1 MSSRSA
7 SMLIAL
13 CLVACT
19 APSGTASPTDS
30 TGAAAIPAAVASGV
44 PYTPAIEPA
53 QFVATVD
60 NPYFPLAP
68 GTRWVYEGLGDVE
81 GEVDTVEVLTATRTV
96 MGVECTVVRDVVS
109 LDGEPVEVTED
120 WYAQDAAGNVWY
132 FGEETAEYED
142 GEIVSTAGA
151 WEAGV
156 DGAQPGI
163 IMPATPAIGV
173 TYRQE
178 FYAGEAEDVAVA
190 VEVDQSVDVPA
201 GSFDAVLMTED
212 WTPLEPDSRERKS
225 YAPGVG
231 LVMEEIIEGGTG
243 GFQLV
248 EHTGP

>member
-1 MSSRSA
+1 MSSRPVSV
-7 SMLIAL
+7 LIAL

-19 APSGTASPTDS
+19 AANETASPADS
-30 TGAAAIPAAVASGV
+30 SDASAIPAAFASGE
-44 PYTPAIEPA
+44 PYAPAIEPA
-53 QFVATVD
+53 QFVVTVD
-60 NPYFPLAP
+60 HPYFPLAP
-68 GTRWVYEGLGDVE
+68 GTRWVYEGRGDVE
-81 GEVDTVEVLTATRTV
+81 GEVDTVEVLTTTRTV
-96 MGVECTVVRDVVS
+96 MGVECTVVRDIVS

-190 VEVDQSVDVPA
+190 VEVDQSVGVPA
-201 GSFDAVLMTED
+201 GSFDAVLVTED

-231 LVMEEIIEGGTG
+231 LVMEEIIQGGTG

-248 EHTGP
+248 EHSLP

>member
-1 MSSRSA
+1 M
-7 SMLIAL
+7 
-13 CLVACT
+13 
-19 APSGTASPTDS
+19 
-30 TGAAAIPAAVASGV
+30 
-44 PYTPAIEPA
+44 
-53 QFVATVD
+53 
-60 NPYFPLAP
+60 
-68 GTRWVYEGLGDVE
+68 
-81 GEVDTVEVLTATRTV
+81 
-96 MGVECTVVRDVVS
+96 
-109 LDGEPVEVTED
+109 EVTED

-201 GSFDAVLMTED
+201 GSFDAVLVTED

-248 EHTGP
+248 EHSVP